1 MTQPPSTFEIER
13 DEAALKEIRRLD
25 SVFGDADINPKCI
38 IQFGT
43 FMANWAADYFRS
55 KLQDQA
61 EVIGQLK
68 ENVEE
73 MQEHVEMSNYTTK
86 NMHSKISHLEKQ
98 LEESRRVIEKL
109 EKTVISCATH
119 KNSAQEV
126 AKLGL
131 RELELWRNKK

>member
-61 EVIGQLK
+61 EVIEGLEKKINAQLLLLDN
-68 ENVEE
+68 ESHARLNQRE
-73 MQEHVEMSNYTTK
+73 
-86 NMHSKISHLEKQ
+86 KISNLEKQ
-98 LEESRRVIEKL
+98 LEESRGVIERMKESLKQCIEGSVIQAEELLSKL
-109 EKTVISCATH
+109 DS
-119 KNSAQEV
+119 
-126 AKLGL
+126 
-131 RELELWRNKK
+131 WRKK